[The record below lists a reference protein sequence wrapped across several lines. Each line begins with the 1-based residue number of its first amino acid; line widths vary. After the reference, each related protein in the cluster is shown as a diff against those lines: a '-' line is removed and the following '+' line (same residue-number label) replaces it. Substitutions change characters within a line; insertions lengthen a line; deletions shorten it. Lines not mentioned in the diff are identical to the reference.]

1 MNIGGPERIAAMMGG
16 SPYARKAMLYCH
28 GNGEDIAESTA
39 AMRDF
44 IPPGVFF
51 ATVAYPGYGLSDGA
65 PSEEGCYSNAHRL
78 YEWLRG
84 DRGFSAEDI
93 LIVGFSLGTGVALE
107 LAENSPSKAVLL
119 QAPFLSGRRLIEY
132 WMQDGMHFPTEA
144 KPFPSEERIARL
156 TCPVAAIHGTDDNVV
171 PFSQGEALYAA
182 APQKAGFTAVPSAGH
197 NDLLAVL
204 GPFRYKAIVEFLLA

>member
-1 MNIGGPERIAAMMGG
+1 M
-16 SPYARKAMLYCH
+16 KKLLL
-28 GNGEDIAESTA
+28 
-39 AMRDF
+39 
-44 IPPGVFF
+44 
-51 ATVAYPGYGLSDGA
+51 ATVLSVLGFAAGAQPLPILFNPGD
-65 PSEEGCYSNAHRL
+65 PH
-78 YEWLRG
+78 
-84 DRGFSAEDI
+84 SAA
-93 LIVGFSLGTGVALE
+93 LGGTGVALE

-119 QAPFLSGRRLIEY
+119 QAPFLSGRRLIEF

-182 APQKAGFTAVPSAGH
+182 APQKAGFTAVPAAGH